1 MHPRED
7 QKKQHLKNLQTEA
20 DRFEKFR
27 VGPAKCKH
35 YSHPPR
41 PCADGESWGTVNV
54 TGKSGFE
61 DRNGGFRHVA
71 LNLSLYFHVGEGVEA
86 WRYGARAGE
95 AERLRRPEVGKNSFV
110 CDKTTVSSLY
120 IGHGLGKR
128 TVAFALRAI
137 IGQLQ
142 IRWMSRIPT

>member
-27 VGPAKCKH
+27 VGPAKRKH

-71 LNLSLYFHVGEGVEA
+71 LDLSLYFPCRRGCGGLETWSASWRGREVETSGG
-86 WRYGARAGE
+86 WE
-95 AERLRRPEVGKNSFV
+95 KFICL
-110 CDKTTVSSLY
+110 
-120 IGHGLGKR
+120 
-128 TVAFALRAI
+128 
-137 IGQLQ
+137 
-142 IRWMSRIPT
+142 